1 MKNSKKKSMIYIK
14 LDKIYLLYMTKTK
27 KNNKQLYPQSDF
39 YEYVNNDWINLH
51 QDQTKKHPYITNF
64 KLLSDKIDNE
74 LKQLIMNKLIKNN
87 KNINN
92 LFNSFVHND
101 NSIITN
107 YIYLLINEVRN
118 IFKLDFHEGIY
129 KLLAWGQEKNIDQ
142 LLSINISDDEKDSSK
157 YSLYIQESGII
168 TINEPNNFTEND
180 KNSRE
185 FMKRYKKLLNDL
197 FSCIFGENHEYNLQ
211 FIIDIQKEMCKYV
224 YPPSINRNTDKIY
237 NVFNHHTDKN
247 ISLHFNELAIQIGL
261 KTVPNMFIVENPEF
275 TKQAMILMKKHWKD
289 LLVYYIY
296 NILILSSNFHN
307 KLFTIFQ
314 NYSEIDKN
322 VKVYSK
328 EERAIGLVSNIMN
341 TTVNKLYF
349 KYYENKK
356 EIQLTKYIMKQ
367 LLNTFVENLK
377 NNNWLSSS
385 TIQKALDKCSHLKV
399 YIGTKPHWIADPNI
413 IFSDNI
419 FENVEKYFSWRNKY
433 FIEHFYQKT
442 PNTSVWNRW
451 HNFNTY
457 TVNAFYNSNKN
468 EIVIPNGILQPP
480 FVNTHKSIY
489 YNLSSIGTIIG
500 HEISHGFDNHGS
512 LYDKD
517 GNYNKWWK
525 PEDYVKYQ
533 TIQNNIKVYYLET
546 AKHDKIK
553 IRENLTLGENIA
565 DISGFQL
572 AEQTLIHQLVE
583 NKIYGSDQK
592 KYLNEFYI
600 TYAKLWRT
608 AIHPKIFKKMYIY
621 DVHSYAKYRVN
632 CTLLLSTHFKNI
644 YNLNN
649 NVNITIF

>member
-1 MKNSKKKSMIYIK
+1 MKNSKKKSTIYIK

-27 KNNKQLYPQSDF
+27 KNNKQVYPQNDF
-39 YEYVNNDWINLH
+39 YEYVNNDWINSH
-51 QDQTKKHPYITNF
+51 QDQTKKNPYITNF
-64 KLLSDKIDNE
+64 KLVSDKIDKE
-74 LKQLIMNKLIKNN
+74 LKQLIMNKLINNN

-92 LFNSFVHND
+92 LFNSFIHND
-101 NSIITN
+101 NSIVTN
-107 YIYLLINEVRN
+107 YIFLLINQVRE
-118 IFKLDFHEGIY
+118 IFKLDFNEGIY
-129 KLLAWGQEKNIDQ
+129 KLLAWGREKNIYQ

-197 FSCIFGENHEYNLQ
+197 FSCIFGETHEYNLQ

-224 YPPSINRNTDKIY
+224 YPPSINRNIDKTY
-237 NVFNHHTDKN
+237 NVFNNHTDKN
-247 ISLHFNELAIQIGL
+247 ISLHFNDLAIQIGL
-261 KTVPNMFIVENPEF
+261 KPVPNMFIVENPEF

-296 NILILSSNFHN
+296 NILLLSCNFHN

-314 NYSEIDKN
+314 NYSKIDKN

-341 TTVNKLYF
+341 TTVNKLYI
-349 KYYENKK
+349 KHYENKK

-377 NNNWLSSS
+377 NNHWLSSS

-433 FIEHFYQKT
+433 FIEHFYKKT
-442 PNTSVWNRW
+442 LDTSVWNRW

-468 EIVIPNGILQPP
+468 EIIIPNGILQPP

-489 YNLSSIGTIIG
+489 YNISSIGTIIG

-517 GNYNKWWK
+517 GNYNRWWK

-533 TIQNNIKVYYLET
+533 TIQNNIKAYYLET

-553 IRENLTLGENIA
+553 VRENLTLGENIA

-583 NKIYGSDQK
+583 NKIYGTEQK

-600 TYAKLWRT
+600 NYAKLWRT
-608 AIHPKIFKKMYIY
+608 VIHPKIFKKMYIY

-632 CTLLLSTHFKNI
+632 CTLLLSPYFKNI